1 MAGTRFLDPSSIPL
15 KRQSGGNIWATLVP
29 IIQGAIVI
37 GLLAVVGLLFLPVI
51 ETVNSYKAELAKKQ
65 REIAAAEDQQAQ
77 LKLQMEY
84 MKNNPAYV
92 EHIARDQL
100 NMGKPGE
107 TIIRFDRYQTAP
119 VGAKSVR
126 ELPSGDSSN

>member
-29 IIQGAIVI
+29 VIQGAIVV
-37 GLLAVVGLLFLPVI
+37 GLLSVVGLFFVPVI
-51 ETVNSYKAELAKKQ
+51 QTENSYKNDLAKLQ
-65 REIAAAEDQQAQ
+65 RETAAAEEQQAQ
-77 LKLQMEY
+77 LKLQMEHL
-84 MKNNPAYV
+84 KNDPAYV

-107 TIIRFDRYQTAP
+107 TIIRFDKYQPAP
-119 VGAKSVR
+119 VGAKGVA
-126 ELPSGDSSN
+126 DSTDSY